1 MRVSVQVTKWADF
14 VPALNQ
20 QCIVLTPF
28 CNETK
33 WEEEVKRMSREEAL
47 NGGVEDATTST
58 RSVKLPPTHAPTWHA
73 RRKPERS
80 TTPSLHLP

>member
-1 MRVSVQVTKWADF
+1 MEDLPAVCVITGRPSLDEDEHGDVRVSVQVTKWADF

-58 RSVKLPPTHAPTWHA
+58 R
-73 RRKPERS
+73 
-80 TTPSLHLP
+80 